1 MYQYRFPTAQPLW
14 GSRALGQEAAAA
26 PVAVGYKGVPGFVE
40 TAAVLTVSAA
50 AAWVGIRAGL
60 KETKQLPKI
69 AGWVGGIGA
78 GLIGLLYLGGQA
90 NVVTGLPKV
99 QVVKA

>member
-14 GSRALGQEAAAA
+14 GRTMGQDAAAVA
-26 PVAVGYKGVPGFVE
+26 PVVTQFKGLPGFVE
-40 TAAVLTVSAA
+40 TAAVLGVSAA
-50 AAWVGIRAGL
+50 ATWIGIRAGL

-78 GLIGLLYLGGQA
+78 GIIGLLYLGGQTSL
-90 NVVTGLPKV
+90 VTGLPKV